1 MGGQM
6 VAKAPVYIAE
16 HPGHIIKPNKQSN
29 STTLHLLVDHV
40 IKQQICSY
48 DISPKNDL
56 FLYYY

>member
-1 MGGQM
+1 M

-16 HPGHIIKPNKQSN
+16 HPGHMIKPNKQSN

-56 FLYYY
+56 FLHYY